1 MDNLK
6 KLGYALSNLGLQEDI
21 KAEVIS
27 QNPDFADKEVDD
39 MVKEVQV
46 AATLFNKYN
55 KKAYKPTGISPSGD
69 KLADIKKWIKE
80 TE

>member
-1 MDNLK
+1 MNNLK

-21 KAEVIS
+21 KAEVVA
-27 QNPDFADKEVDD
+27 QNPGFTDKEVDD

-55 KKAYKPTGISPSGD
+55 KKAYKPTGITPSGD
-69 KLADIKKWIKE
+69 KLDAIKQWIKE

>member
-21 KAEVIS
+21 RSEVRE
-27 QNPDFADKEVDD
+27 QNPDFTDKEVDA

-55 KKAYKPTGISPSGD
+55 KKAYKPTGIAPSGD
-69 KLADIKKWIKE
+69 KLDAIKQWIKE
-80 TE
+80 IE